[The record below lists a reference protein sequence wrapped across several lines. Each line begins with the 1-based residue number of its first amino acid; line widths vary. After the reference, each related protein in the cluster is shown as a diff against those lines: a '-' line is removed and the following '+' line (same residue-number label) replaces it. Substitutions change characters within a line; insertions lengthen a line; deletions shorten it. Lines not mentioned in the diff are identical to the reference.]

1 MLNPAP
7 KPVRTTRR
15 TIGRAAI
22 LFAIVF
28 TAWLPAGILDLV
40 PFVFLLPGHS
50 GLRSHAG
57 AAVACLLVAAWAYW
71 NDEDS

>member
-1 MLNPAP
+1 MNPAP
-7 KPVRTTRR
+7 APARNPRR

-22 LFAIVF
+22 VLATVF
-28 TAWLPAGILDLV
+28 IIWLPAGILDIV
-40 PFVFLLPGHS
+40 PFVFSLPGES

-57 AAVACLLVAAWAYW
+57 AAVLCLLVAAWGYW